1 MALSQS
7 AFALAPYYYAF
18 VRLEENGYLC
28 LFFFSGV
35 LQTNVKI

>member
-7 AFALAPYYYAF
+7 AFALARYYCAF
-18 VRLEENGYLC
+18 VRLEENGYWF
-28 LFFFSGV
+28 FFFSGV